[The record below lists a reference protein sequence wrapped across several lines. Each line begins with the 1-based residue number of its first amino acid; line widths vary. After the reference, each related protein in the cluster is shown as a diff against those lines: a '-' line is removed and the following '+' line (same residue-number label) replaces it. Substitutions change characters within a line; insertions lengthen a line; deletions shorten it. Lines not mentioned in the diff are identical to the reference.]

1 MKIFIVGSGKIG
13 ALEDFYTF
21 YLREAGIEVYHFPA
35 LKLFSDY
42 YYKNL
47 INKILFKSGLSS
59 IYKQINYLFKKS
71 VEDFQPDVVWVFK
84 GMEIFPSSLKW
95 VKSKKLKLINYN
107 PDSPFIFSG
116 SGSGNKNITKSIAL
130 YDFHFTYNLSVKK
143 QIEEEYRIKTFFLPF
158 GFDVSEETYNVC
170 CQENEIEKACFVG
183 NPDKQR
189 AEFLNALAELGVEF
203 DVYGANWKKFIRHKN
218 VTIYP
223 PVIYGDEFWKTL
235 RKYRVQLNLMR
246 LHNLDSHN
254 MRSFE
259 IPGIGGIMLAQD
271 TTEHR
276 MFFENEKEIFLF
288 SDVVTCGQQIAKII
302 SLSKQHANQIRE
314 AARNRS
320 LNSGYNYKYR
330 AMYALTEIKS
340 FLEPA
345 VLSKKEFIN

>member
-95 VKSKKLKLINYN
+95 AKNKKLKLINYN

-116 SGSGNKNITKSIAL
+116 SGSGNKNITESLAL

-143 QIEEEYRIKTFFLPF
+143 QIEEEYKIPTFFLPF
-158 GFDVSEETYNVC
+158 GYDVSQEMYNKC
-170 CQENEIEKACFVG
+170 CRENEIEKACFVG
-183 NPDKQR
+183 NPDRHR
-189 AEFLNALAELGVEF
+189 ADFLNALAEQGIEL
-203 DVYGANWKKFIRHKN
+203 DVYGNNWKKFIQHKN
-218 VTIYP
+218 ITIFP

-246 LHNLDSHN
+246 SHNLDSHN

-259 IPGIGGIMLAQD
+259 VPGIGGIMLAPD

-276 MFFENEKEIFLF
+276 MFFENEKEVFLF
-288 SDVVTCGQQIAKII
+288 SDAVSCGEQIKKVIF
-302 SLSKQHANQIRE
+302 LSKLQANQIRE

-320 LNSGYNYKYR
+320 LHSGYSYKDR
-330 AMYALTEIKS
+330 TLYALKEIRS
-340 FLEPA
+340 FFEA
-345 VLSKKEFIN
+345 VAVNKKELSN